1 MNDPLKARL
10 AKLQKFSESA
20 KRRANLYSDIA
31 KMDDTKTARSLGA
44 LQKAPAPGKKL
55 QKIGFLMLWIPEP
68 TGVTCAIGGP
78 MMGTSTNPNYYCS
91 CNYWINWIVNFAQ

>member
-31 KMDDTKTARSLGA
+31 KMDDSKTASSLGA
-44 LQKAPAPGKKL
+44 LQKAFLDLKAIDLETLIHEHELVQYQLSAL
-55 QKIGFLMLWIPEP
+55 Q
-68 TGVTCAIGGP
+68 V
-78 MMGTSTNPNYYCS
+78 
-91 CNYWINWIVNFAQ
+91 

>member
-31 KMDDTKTARSLGA
+31 KMDDTKTARSLG
-44 LQKAPAPGKKL
+44 
-55 QKIGFLMLWIPEP
+55 
-68 TGVTCAIGGP
+68 
-78 MMGTSTNPNYYCS
+78 TSLES
-91 CNYWINWIVNFAQ
+91 G